1 MFPYQLFSIILKFVQ
16 AEAIVFFFL
25 KATKY
30 MMMMIRTIP
39 TNDPITAPV
48 INPPL
53 NASVK
58 YNYVNNIKIYE
69 FDS

>member
-1 MFPYQLFSIILKFVQ
+1 
-16 AEAIVFFFL
+16 L

-30 MMMMIRTIP
+30 TMMMIRTIP

-53 NASVK
+53 DVSVK
-58 YNYVNNIKIYE
+58 
-69 FDS
+69 

>member
-1 MFPYQLFSIILKFVQ
+1 MIIASSISHIFRTITSSIIYKSYTEIRVGQQLF
-16 AEAIVFFFL
+16 VFFFL

-30 MMMMIRTIP
+30 IMMMIRTLP

-53 NASVK
+53 DVSVK
-58 YNYVNNIKIYE
+58 
-69 FDS
+69 